1 MFHAPQIGFKK
12 SVNPQKRLSVWW
24 KSRFLEH
31 AASSPPCPRN
41 WKSFVLFNL
50 KSLLFFVSA
59 HCSSCSRPSSQFRLF
74 QCQAWVIS
82 WPWVFV
88 SLKTISLSIYLL
100 CQSVPCFQISPKN
113 AMVTGRGCD
122 GHDRHHEH
130 QGVRRQQALSNQN
143 IFEPKLFTPKLF
155 QAAGP

>member
-1 MFHAPQIGFKK
+1 MFHTPQIGFKK

-50 KSLLFFVSA
+50 KSLLFFVPALQQLQPPFFAISLVSMSGLSNFLA
-59 HCSSCSRPSSQFRLF
+59 FSICFVEDHFTFNLSFVSICSLF
-74 QCQAWVIS
+74 QNLPQKCH
-82 WPWVFV
+82 
-88 SLKTISLSIYLL
+88 
-100 CQSVPCFQISPKN
+100 
-113 AMVTGRGCD
+113 GRGCD